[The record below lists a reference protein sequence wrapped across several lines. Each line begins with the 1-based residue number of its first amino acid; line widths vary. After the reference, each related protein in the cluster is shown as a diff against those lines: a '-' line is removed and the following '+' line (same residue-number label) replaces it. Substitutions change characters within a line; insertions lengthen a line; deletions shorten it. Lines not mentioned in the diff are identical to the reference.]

1 MTKLDAVKMSLCL
14 SLCTPMCS
22 ISSSAEKPGQVVE
35 KEIDLLGNFKA
46 TGEGDQFVE
55 TAGGG
60 VAGEAGGKEKEDGGG
75 NMPAKDGSA
84 VKELVSRIWQAAQYK
99 SSVICKQSL
108 FTKSGFNPQWVE
120 ELDFVALAKSG
131 SPTHF

>member
-60 VAGEAGGKEKEDGGG
+60 VAGEAGGKEKEDGGR

-84 VKELVSRIWQAAQYK
+84 VKELVSR
-99 SSVICKQSL
+99 SL
-108 FTKSGFNPQWVE
+108 LTKSGFNPQWVE